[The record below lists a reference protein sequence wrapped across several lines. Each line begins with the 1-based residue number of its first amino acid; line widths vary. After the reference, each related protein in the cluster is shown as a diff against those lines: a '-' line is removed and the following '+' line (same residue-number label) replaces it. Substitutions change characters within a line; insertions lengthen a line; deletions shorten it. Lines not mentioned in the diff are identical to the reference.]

1 VNYAAL
7 ARLREPAWRE
17 FDARLS
23 EARRRGRRLPYQDL
37 EDLALQ
43 YRQVLQDHALVSSRF
58 PGTAAAQRLSR
69 LVLDGTRWLY
79 ESREDTP
86 HRFRLFWTRKFPL
99 AFRRLVPALFVTVSL
114 FAVASVFGLFLAAEQ
129 TSLASSLLPP
139 GAIAD
144 LERGHLWTES
154 LVRAVPPS
162 VSSSGIATN
171 NVSVAIVGWAGGAL
185 AGLGSL
191 YIVLMNGFLLG
202 ALMGVTAHY
211 SLAGRLLEFVTA
223 HGMLEIT
230 LILVTA
236 AAGLRMGQAFVE
248 AGDRPRRE
256 AVRETARESLTVL
269 AGCAPWFI
277 PLAIVESVVSPS
289 PDLPAALKLLA
300 GLTLEGLFLAVAWN
314 PFLRRTEL

>member
-7 ARLREPAWRE
+7 LKLREPAWRE

-23 EARRRGRRLPYQDL
+23 EARRRSRRLRYQEL

-43 YRQVLQDHALVSSRF
+43 YRQLLQDHALVSSRF
-58 PGTAAAQRLSR
+58 PGTAAAQTLTR
-69 LVLDGTRWLY
+69 LVLEGTRWLY
-79 ESREDTP
+79 ESREETR

-99 AFRRLVPALFVTVSL
+99 AFRRLGPSLLVTVSL
-114 FAVASVFGLFLAAEQ
+114 FALASVFGLFLALEQ
-129 TSLASSLLPP
+129 TSVATALLPR

-154 LVRAVPPS
+154 LVRATPPS

-171 NVSVAIVGWAGGAL
+171 NVSVAIIGWAGGAL

-202 ALMGVTAHY
+202 ALVGVTAHY

-223 HGMLEIT
+223 HGILEIT

-236 AAGLRMGQAFVE
+236 AAGLRIGQALVE
-248 AGDRPRRE
+248 AGDRPRWE
-256 AVRETARESLTVL
+256 AVRAAARESLTVL
-269 AGCAPWFI
+269 AGCAPWFV
-277 PLAIVESVVSPS
+277 PLAIVESLVSPS
-289 PDLPAALKLLA
+289 PDLPPALKVLA
-300 GLTLEGLFLAVAWN
+300 GLTLEGLFLVVAWN
-314 PFLRRTEL
+314 PFLRGTEA